1 MVVGNPQEYL
11 ALVAEMENL
20 KSKFASLELENQ
32 RLLEDLQKVS
42 VEKQQIH
49 DEFTRRVQQLESAI
63 VALQQLKV
71 DGQGVLKEPKISLP
85 AKFDGSRAHF
95 RGFINQ
101 VRLVIQMHSTRYPTD
116 SSRVGLVGTLLTGTT
131 LSWFAPLLEANSPLL
146 NNFEEFIKEFKA
158 CFGDTDSVRTTIN
171 KIRTLRQGDQP
182 TSTYAANF
190 CLIASDIPWDEQA
203 LMEQFCS
210 GLHGDVKD
218 LLLTF
223 PEDPK
228 SLTEAISRA
237 IRCDNSLFERR
248 SERQQQQ
255 TRSRFTPTY
264 ASVTTQSP
272 RQQYSPVPTPR
283 QARSPT
289 PMDSPTPM
297 EIDMT

>member
-101 VRLVIQMHSTRYPTD
+101 VRLVIQMHST
-116 SSRVGLVGTLLTGTT
+116 V
-131 LSWFAPLLEANSPLL
+131 
-146 NNFEEFIKEFKA
+146 I
-158 CFGDTDSVRTTIN
+158 
-171 KIRTLRQGDQP
+171 Q
-182 TSTYAANF
+182 
-190 CLIASDIPWDEQA
+190 
-203 LMEQFCS
+203 
-210 GLHGDVKD
+210 
-218 LLLTF
+218 
-223 PEDPK
+223 
-228 SLTEAISRA
+228 
-237 IRCDNSLFERR
+237 
-248 SERQQQQ
+248 
-255 TRSRFTPTY
+255 
-264 ASVTTQSP
+264 
-272 RQQYSPVPTPR
+272 
-283 QARSPT
+283 
-289 PMDSPTPM
+289 
-297 EIDMT
+297 